1 MNVARAIDL
10 EDTEGLIAADRG
22 ALLRAASMAGAQVRA
37 IAAAAD
43 EGELDLLRGSDRPRS
58 VIWVTG
64 RGTAE
69 TAGTILAS
77 TLGAGA
83 AEPIV
88 LASAAPPWV
97 GPLDVLIVAGDDP
110 GDPALVGA
118 AAIGV
123 RRGARVVVVA
133 PYEGPLRDST
143 AGRVAVLEPRLRV
156 PDEFGLSRYLAAGLA
171 ALQTVDPKLRIDLA
185 SLADELD
192 AEALR
197 TAPAERCSPTRP
209 RHLPL
214 AFPVASWPWLETMPR
229 RWRWPGMG
237 VRSCCGS
244 QTRLWPL
251 PGFRMRLWRYV
262 PGRRRMRCSMTRK
275 SMGRHR
281 SGCGCWRWRWPASG
295 RWWPLGLPGSMTPIW
310 SRLRMCRS
318 CSTPPWDPGGRYWPF
333 GWRWPP
339 CICDW
344 CEDRSPVELLRGA
357 LRTYAWGSRTAIA
370 EFTGRPVPA
379 AHPEAELWFGAHP
392 GDPAWLQTP
401 HGQTSLLEALVAD
414 PEGQLGSASRA
425 RFGDVLPFLVKVLA
439 ADEPLSLQAH
449 PSAEQAVEGYLR
461 EERMGIPVSSPVRNY
476 RDTSH
481 KPELLV
487 ALQPFEALA
496 GFREAARTTELLRAL
511 AVSDLD
517 PFIDLLSE
525 GSDADGLRALF
536 TTWITAPQPDI
547 DVLVPAVLDGAIQ
560 YVSSGATEFG
570 AEAKTVLELGER
582 YPGDAGV
589 LAALLLNRIS
599 LAPGEAIF
607 LPAGNLHAYV
617 RGFGVEVMANSD
629 NVLRG
634 GLTPKHVDVPELLRV
649 LDFAP
654 TPKARL
660 RPPIR
665 REGLGLVFETP
676 TDEFAATLLV
686 LDGDHLGHEV
696 DASSGHDG
704 PQILLCTEGSAT
716 VHGKCGSLT
725 LQRGTA
731 AWVAADDGPIRL
743 TAGQP
748 AKLFRATVGL

>member
-1 MNVARAIDL
+1 M
-10 EDTEGLIAADRG
+10 
-22 ALLRAASMAGAQVRA
+22 
-37 IAAAAD
+37 
-43 EGELDLLRGSDRPRS
+43 
-58 VIWVTG
+58 
-64 RGTAE
+64 
-69 TAGTILAS
+69 
-77 TLGAGA
+77 
-83 AEPIV
+83 
-88 LASAAPPWV
+88 
-97 GPLDVLIVAGDDP
+97 
-110 GDPALVGA
+110 
-118 AAIGV
+118 
-123 RRGARVVVVA
+123 
-133 PYEGPLRDST
+133 
-143 AGRVAVLEPRLRV
+143 
-156 PDEFGLSRYLAAGLA
+156 
-171 ALQTVDPKLRIDLA
+171 
-185 SLADELD
+185 
-192 AEALR
+192 
-197 TAPAERCSPTRP
+197 
-209 RHLPL
+209 
-214 AFPVASWPWLETMPR
+214 
-229 RWRWPGMG
+229 
-237 VRSCCGS
+237 
-244 QTRLWPL
+244 
-251 PGFRMRLWRYV
+251 
-262 PGRRRMRCSMTRK
+262 
-275 SMGRHR
+275 
-281 SGCGCWRWRWPASG
+281 
-295 RWWPLGLPGSMTPIW
+295 
-310 SRLRMCRS
+310 
-318 CSTPPWDPGGRYWPF
+318 
-333 GWRWPP
+333 
-339 CICDW
+339 
-344 CEDRSPVELLRGA
+344 ELLRGA

-704 PQILLCTEGSAT
+704 PQILLYIYGCCPTPPTSLPMLFETDSAR
-716 VHGKCGSLT
+716 VV
-725 LQRGTA
+725 R
-731 AWVAADDGPIRL
+731 GPIGWRPRVAENL
-743 TAGQP
+743 GCQEPAHVLARRGCGPRYQGLRRTRAGRRRDRRVAGYRSRRRIRAVDADRGCATSGDRSRHAGQFAVAGRRVRGRGDRAGP
-748 AKLFRATVGL
+748 RRGASWFGVHRSALFRLGAVGLPGSDVHREPQPGGIQRHQDVSGRRQTSRSRYRADRHP